1 MQIKEIVKAERV
13 GVFCT
18 FIDTAGIR
26 GFFTTDKKDATRLLI
41 KELDERRIVDQW
53 GKLIFE
59 SISAAGISRVELD
72 ADFRG
77 IGWTRIF
84 ITLNTNN
91 EALNMLMNK
100 LKRKRISNQP
110 GTLIFEFIPGKRD
123 EIDRQICVCGH
134 SRFAHNY
141 MRYRRRKDYYG
152 ICDVDDCECRQYVKK
167 EDKEAPQ

>member
-1 MQIKEIVKAERV
+1 MQTKEKVKVERA
-13 GVFCT
+13 GVICT

-26 GFFTTDKKDATRLLI
+26 GFFMANKKDAARSLI
-41 KELDERRIVDQW
+41 KELDERRIVNQW

-59 SISAAGISRVELD
+59 FVSGTGISSVKLD

-84 ITLNTNN
+84 ITLNNN

-110 GTLIFEFIPGKRD
+110 GTLIFEFIPEKRS
-123 EIDRQICVCGH
+123 IDRQICTCGH
-134 SRFAHNY
+134 SRFAH
-141 MRYRRRKDYYG
+141 
-152 ICDVDDCECRQYVKK
+152 V
-167 EDKEAPQ
+167 